1 MSHYEGVKRQALAA
15 RDDGFCGVA
24 SIAAVL
30 FCGYKRAATLA
41 EQCFGRVHRKGTAM
55 YSLEAWQ
62 KFAKV
67 TGRKVEMEWVAGD
80 KRGLTLGNFAKHY
93 PQGRYVVL
101 VKRHAVGFR
110 NGINHDWTANGAGRR
125 WVRAIIKV
133 GN

>member
-1 MSHYEGVKRQALAA
+1 MSHYEGVNRQALAA
-15 RDDGFCGVA
+15 HDRGFCGVA

-80 KRGLTLGNFAKHY
+80 KRGLTLGNFASHY

-125 WVRAIIKV
+125 KVQCIIKI